1 MRLSFTGDWA
11 RHKWRFSRSGREGG
25 RRERRGQLAGEY
37 VSPYLERRLRAYEE
51 VCQKQISRRAL
62 DAVIL
67 ETLTEAK
74 SAGHGPVGQ
83 IDLASHAA
91 LEAHPDMSALDAL
104 EAVERIRRRSL
115 L

>member
-1 MRLSFTGDWA
+1 M
-11 RHKWRFSRSGREGG
+11 
-25 RRERRGQLAGEY
+25 ERRGQLVGQY
-37 VSPYLERRLRAYEE
+37 VSPYLERRLRGYEE
-51 VCQKQISRRAL
+51 VRQKQISRQVL

-83 IDLASHAA
+83 IDLATRAA
-91 LEAHPDMSALDAL
+91 LNARPDMSALDAL
-104 EAVERIRRRSL
+104 EAVERVRRRSL